1 MYVYL
6 IGEASCRWHPS
17 LWGLKSE
24 KPVKLPIACVRTR
37 LTKQHVKKSWP
48 GHQKIKKHLH
58 KSTPYKINSNFF
70 NRIIDH
76 WPWKQLY
83 IHTSSIPPF
92 WNLSGY
98 KAGLL
103 AILIYQPR
111 PQPLESA
118 FQHSGCTVDDSEILH
133 QLRLVVY
140 SHYLQGLYIL
150 GGAGVLPSTVFLM
163 NDCNGPGTI
172 HVPCSVNMYVYI
184 YIYVVCSVYILWDR
198 DWMMTWYVSHWRTI
212 PKGMYE
218 TIAQIMSDVHI
229 E

>member
-1 MYVYL
+1 MFIYL
-6 IGEASCRWHPS
+6 GKLHAAGTLPFGAWSPKNLSNCLLPVSVPAWQNGTWKS
-17 LWGLKSE
+17 LDPGIKNSKS
-24 KPVKLPIACVRTR
+24 IYM
-37 LTKQHVKKSWP
+37 
-48 GHQKIKKHLH
+48 
-58 KSTPYKINSNFF
+58 STPYKINSIFF

-76 WPWKQLY
+76 WSWKQLY

-184 YIYVVCSVYILWDR
+184 YCLFGVYSLGQGLDDDLIREPLTYNSKGYVWNHCAN
-198 DWMMTWYVSHWRTI
+198 YVL
-212 PKGMYE
+212 E
-218 TIAQIMSDVHI
+218 
-229 E
+229 